1 MKIINQEL
9 LMGERALFKSR
20 DLEVINSVFCD
31 GESPLKE
38 SRNIKIR
45 DSIFKWKYPLWYCKD
60 IEVDNSTL
68 IETARSGIW
77 YTNNINIKNS
87 TIEAPKT
94 FRHSKNIDLTNI
106 NIPIATETL
115 WNCQEITL
123 NNVNAKGDYFGM
135 NSENIVVK
143 DFNLSGNYA
152 FDGAKNVE
160 VYNSRLLSKDAF
172 WNCENV
178 TVNNSVIIGE
188 YLGWNSK
195 NLTFIDCFIESNQ
208 GLCYV
213 ENLVIR
219 NSKIIN
225 TDLSFE
231 YSTVEAD
238 ITTKVDSVKN
248 PMGGRIHAKSIDD
261 LIMDD
266 KDICSLNTKIL
277 VDEGGEENAV

>member
-9 LMGERALFKSR
+9 LSGERALFKSR

-38 SRNIKIR
+38 SRNIKIK

-60 IEVDNSTL
+60 INVDNSTL
-68 IETARSGIW
+68 LETARSGIW
-77 YTNNINIKNS
+77 YTHNINIKNS
-87 TIEAPKT
+87 TIESPKT
-94 FRHSKNIDLTNI
+94 FRRSKNINLTNV

-115 WNCQEITL
+115 WNCQDITL

-135 NSENIVVK
+135 NSENIVIK

-219 NSKIIN
+219 NSKVIN
-225 TDLSFE
+225 TDLAFE
-231 YSTVEAD
+231 YSTVDAN
-238 ITTKVDSVKN
+238 ITTRVDSVKN
-248 PMGGRIHAKSIDD
+248 PMGGRIHARGIDD

-266 KDICSLNTKIL
+266 KEIFSLNTKIL